1 MIWYSILVVLGM
13 LILGRLL
20 VGIGVDER
28 DLGQSLRDWDAE

>member
-1 MIWYSILVVLGM
+1 MIWYSVLVVFAT

-20 VGIGVDER
+20 VGTGVDER